1 MLIPVW
7 VDVELGDTLATSV
20 PVLLIVVNISKV
32 NVVDFVPVNSALD
45 VGVGDFVEL
54 ASEGDTVL
62 VNNKLDVSVVVCVL
76 VDTILCVT
84 DIGCVPVDGKLD
96 VSEVVGVCVLK
107 DDFDGVTVE
116 IWFEGVVVGD
126 VVEAVLRVGVDVC
139 VWVVVMLFVCVG
151 VMVQRGP
158 DQSPLH

>member
-20 PVLLIVVNISKV
+20 PVLLIVVNISKL

-45 VGVGDFVEL
+45 VGVVDFVAVDGKLEV
-54 ASEGDTVL
+54 SDGDTVP
-62 VNNKLDVSVVVCVL
+62 VNNKLDVSVVVCVF
-76 VDTILCVT
+76 VDTILGVT

-107 DDFDGVTVE
+107 DDLDGVTVE
-116 IWFEGVVVGD
+116 MWFERVVVRD
-126 VVEAVLRVGVDVC
+126 VVEALLRVGVDVD
-139 VWVVVMLFVCVG
+139 F
-151 VMVQRGP
+151 
-158 DQSPLH
+158 